1 MRRREFITLVG
12 GAAAAWPLGARAQQ
26 PAMPVV
32 GFLGAGSLRGDAYR
46 VTAVRQGL
54 MESGFVEGR
63 NVAFEYRWAEDQY
76 DRLPALAAELVRRK
90 VAVIVAIAGNTSA
103 TAAKSATTTIPIV
116 YLIGGDPI
124 KMGLAVSLNRP
135 GGNLTGVSMLSGSLV
150 AKQFEVLRET
160 VPNSALIG
168 FLVNPDNQDAGN
180 ETKIAQA
187 AAASVGQQVAI
198 VHARK
203 EGELD
208 TAFAALIEQ
217 RAGALVICSDPLMN
231 DQSDKLVELA
241 AQHKLPAIHSVRR
254 FTAAGGL
261 MSYGTD
267 IIEAH
272 RIVGLYAGRILK
284 GENAADLPVQQS
296 VKIEL
301 AVNLQTAKALGIAVP
316 PQIVARADEV
326 IE

>member
-203 EGELD
+203 ENELD

-241 AQHKLPAIHSVRR
+241 ARHKLPAIHSVRR

-272 RIVGLYAGRILK
+272 ALSVFMRAGF
-284 GENAADLPVQQS
+284 
-296 VKIEL
+296 
-301 AVNLQTAKALGIAVP
+301 
-316 PQIVARADEV
+316 
-326 IE
+326 